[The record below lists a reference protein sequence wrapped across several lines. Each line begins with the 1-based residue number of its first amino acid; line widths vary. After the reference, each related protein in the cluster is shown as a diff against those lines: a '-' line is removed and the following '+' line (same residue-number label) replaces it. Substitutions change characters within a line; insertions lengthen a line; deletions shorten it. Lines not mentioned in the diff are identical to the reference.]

1 MPESHK
7 ARRERIKKELLSRR
21 GGQCRSCGYSRSAS
35 ALCFHH
41 RKPEKKKF
49 NISGTALTRVAKK
62 TLEKEADKCD
72 VYCLNCHAELH
83 DKEGWVHENGK
94 RTPK

>member
-1 MPESHK
+1 MAETLK
-7 ARRERIKKELLSRR
+7 ERRERIKRDLLCRR
-21 GGQCRSCGYSRSAS
+21 GGKCCACGYSKTPS

-41 RKPEKKKF
+41 RNPNEKEF
-49 NISGTALTRVAKK
+49 NINGTRLTRTSRA
-62 TLEKEADKCD
+62 TLETEVDKTD
-72 VYCLNCHAELH
+72 VYCMNCHAELH